1 MNKWFLFT
9 LSSTVKINSCISV
22 RLQKDFS
29 KTSFPALNVVCDG
42 IFVCPYQLWFSARN
56 TPTRNVIHFHPDQN
70 THLLGLSL
78 VCLLICYYGNLHELA
93 HRILLH
99 FPPEDSLCSG
109 VLLER
114 QYGGLCFLSVL
125 KKMLLS
131 EANCINKIYTG
142 TSVLKTNKAKLVFC
156 FDWCDSKLV
165 DNCLW

>member
-1 MNKWFLFT
+1 MVLFT
-9 LSSTVKINSCISV
+9 LSSTAKINSCISV

-29 KTSFPALNVVCDG
+29 RTSFPALNVVCDG

-70 THLLGLSL
+70 TLLLGLSS
-78 VCLLICYYGNLHELA
+78 VCLLICYHGNLHELA

-114 QYGGLCFLSVL
+114 QYGGLCSLSVL
-125 KKMLLS
+125 IKNAVVWGK
-131 EANCINKIYTG
+131 CINKNYTG
-142 TSVLKTNKAKLVFC
+142 TSVLKTNKAKLSFA
-156 FDWCDSKLV
+156 
-165 DNCLW
+165 NT

>member
-29 KTSFPALNVVCDG
+29 RTSFPALNVVCDG

-99 FPPEDSLCSG
+99 FPPEGWLCSG

-114 QYGGLCFLSVL
+114 QYGGLCSLSVL
-125 KKMLLS
+125 KKNVKMLLS
-131 EANCINKIYTG
+131 EANCINKNYTG
-142 TSVLKTNKAKLVFC
+142 TSVLKTNKAKLSFA
-156 FDWCDSKLV
+156 
-165 DNCLW
+165 NI